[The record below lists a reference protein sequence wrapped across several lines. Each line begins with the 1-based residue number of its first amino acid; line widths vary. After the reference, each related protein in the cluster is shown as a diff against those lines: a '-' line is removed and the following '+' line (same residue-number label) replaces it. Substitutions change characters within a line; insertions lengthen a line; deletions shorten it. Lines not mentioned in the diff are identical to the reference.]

1 MELLISV
8 DDEEFHIPL
17 PDSLAEPLVAQL
29 GRFTAEDT
37 KARFMASLGGHI
49 RRYLEDVLDPDLTP
63 PTEKQ
68 IRFAES
74 ICRERGL
81 RLPREALFYRNAM
94 NDFLQTHAPQRRNQ
108 NLTGKSS
115 T

>member
-8 DDEEFHIPL
+8 DDDQFRVPL

-29 GRFTAEDT
+29 GRFTDAET
-37 KARFMASLGGHI
+37 KARFLASLGGHI
-49 RRYLEDVLDPDLTP
+49 RRFLEDVLDPDLTP

-74 ICRERGL
+74 ISRQKGL
-81 RLPREALFYRNAM
+81 RLPREALFYRSAM
-94 NDFLQTHAPQRRNQ
+94 NDFLQTHAPQRRN
-108 NLTGKSS
+108 TTSSGKSFP
-115 T
+115 